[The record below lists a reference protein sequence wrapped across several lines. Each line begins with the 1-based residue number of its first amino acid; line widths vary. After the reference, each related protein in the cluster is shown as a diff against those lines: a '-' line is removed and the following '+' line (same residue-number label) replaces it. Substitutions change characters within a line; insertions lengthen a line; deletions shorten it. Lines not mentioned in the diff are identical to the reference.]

1 MILAQANLDASIA
14 TLLSR
19 VRDTYVLILENKSSS
34 EINATKDVLVQ
45 IAQII
50 RECAFFISQYSD
62 TKSFCRPPLYLFLFI
77 GIHLLHRA

>member
-1 MILAQANLDASIA
+1 MVLSQANLDAAIA

-19 VRDTYVLILENKSSS
+19 VGQTYVLILENKSSS
-34 EINATKDVLVQ
+34 KINIMKDVLVQ

-62 TKSFCRPPLYLFLFI
+62 TKNFCRLPLFFFLFI
-77 GIHLLHRA
+77 GIHLLHRV